1 MEATQYLAI
10 ARRWWWLLISATVAG
25 GFIAYA
31 ASGLITPTYQAS
43 TTLRVHQQQTPGVI
57 VQADIQTSRL
67 LADSYS
73 RLVTVPSVLTATIE
87 QGGFN
92 MSVGLLRASLEVENP
107 GGTELLEISATSDDP
122 ILARDI
128 ANVVAEV
135 FISSEPVQAGS
146 DSGSV
151 TIIQPATTPFGPI
164 APQPRL
170 NAVLGA
176 MLALVAITMLVLLF
190 EYLDDTVKSAEHVDE
205 LVGLPT
211 LGYVAT
217 FAGIKSPAEQLQVTV
232 DSNSTLAEDFRTI
245 RMTLTHTLAL
255 RRTGGG
261 EEARKLVV
269 FSSPSRGEGTSTT
282 VANLAVVFGDAG
294 YRVAVVDADLREPTQ
309 HQIFEAEPGEG
320 FTDILVASEGSAVDA
335 LQATSHPNVSLLPS
349 GPVPSNPSEWLGSA
363 RATTVLRE
371 LREHFD
377 IVMLDSSPALL
388 TDPSVLAASADAIVL
403 IAQPNKTRSGELRI
417 AVRGLATSGSPVVG
431 VILNRVRPGARRQTT
446 ANYRLPGEVLGSTAP
461 LSFRDGP
468 RRVRQ
473 EPAAD
478 R

>member
-10 ARRWWWLLISATVAG
+10 LRRWWWLLLVATVAG

-31 ASGLITPTYQAS
+31 ATGLITPTYQAS

-73 RLVTVPSVLTATIE
+73 RLVTVPSVLTATID

-92 MSVGLLRASLEVENP
+92 MSPAQLRASIDVDNP

-122 ILARDI
+122 VLARDI
-128 ANVVAEV
+128 ANIVAEI
-135 FISSEPVQAGS
+135 FISSDPVQAGS
-146 DSGSV
+146 ESGSV
-151 TIIQPATTPFGPI
+151 TIIQPASTPFKPI
-164 APQPRL
+164 APQPTL

-176 MLALVAITMLVLLF
+176 MLALVAMSMLVLLF
-190 EYLDDTVKSAEHVDE
+190 EYLDDTVKTAEHVQD
-205 LVGLPT
+205 LVGLST
-211 LGYVAT
+211 LGYVAGFGT
-217 FAGIKSPAEQLQVTV
+217 TRTPAEQLQVAI
-232 DSNSTLAEDFRTI
+232 DPSSTLAEDFRTI

-269 FSSPSRGEGTSTT
+269 FSSPNRGEGTSTT

-309 HQIFEAEPGEG
+309 HEIFAAEPGEG
-320 FTDILVASEGSAVDA
+320 FTDVLVATEGSAMDS

-349 GPVPSNPSEWLGSA
+349 GPIPGNPSEWLGSA
-363 RATTVLRE
+363 RATAVLGE
-371 LREHFD
+371 LREQFD

-403 IAQPNKTRSGELRI
+403 IAEPNKTRSGELRT
-417 AVRGLATSGSPVVG
+417 AVQGLSTSGSPVVG
-431 VILNRVRPGARRQTT
+431 VILNRVRPGARRQVTT
-446 ANYRLPGEVLGSTAP
+446 NFRQLTDVPGPTAP
-461 LSFRDGP
+461 LPFREGT
-468 RRVRQ
+468 RRARQ
-473 EPAAD
+473 EPAVD